1 MAESNRD
8 MLSLGVVLIIVVVA
22 IVLFAAGFIDWTL
35 IVPVVLVFSGCWM
48 LVLAAMRGSN
58 PQKYAPSAF
67 GSLGI
72 GLFMIALGGAWYLFR
87 FSVLYSLA
95 LVLLVL
101 GSLAIAAALR
111 RK

>member
-22 IVLFAAGFIDWTL
+22 IVLFAAGFIEWTL

-48 LVLAAMRGSN
+48 LVLAAMRGSH

-67 GSLGI
+67 GSLGV

-87 FSVLYSLA
+87 FNVLYSLA

-101 GSLAIAAALR
+101 GALAIAAALR